1 MAGNIVEDLFEDS
14 MGEDRVDADSV
25 QTRSYD
31 LEQLDRASEEVRL
44 TTQAQ
49 AALQLELSHIRKLG
63 IPADATIVDVGCG
76 PGLLSAPLS
85 AMVPDGRLVG
95 VDADPKLLDLARARA
110 ADQGRDN
117 ATFVEAWADRMP
129 IDSDTGDLAYARF
142 LFQHLPHPVA
152 VAREMARVTKPG
164 GRVVIVD
171 TDDSAI
177 MVEPPIAGLDDIV
190 RGSQIGQARMGGDR
204 MVGRKLRRIMHEAGL
219 VDIELHV
226 VPFTSDMVGMKTF
239 ADICLGFKAMIVP
252 PEVMSPEDVQAT
264 LARVYALADDPGAF
278 AQTLAYMAV
287 GRVP

>member
-1 MAGNIVEDLFEDS
+1 MAESIGEDLP
-14 MGEDRVDADSV
+14 GEDRIDADSV

-31 LEQLDRASEEVRL
+31 LEQLDRDAEEVRL
-44 TTQAQ
+44 TTQAR
-49 AALQLELSHIRKLG
+49 AALELELGHIRKLG
-63 IPADATIVDVGCG
+63 IDPGATLIDVGCG

-85 AMVPDGRLVG
+85 AMVPQGRLVG

-110 ADQGRDN
+110 AAQGREN
-117 ATFVEAWADRMP
+117 TRFVEAWADRMP
-129 IDSDTGDLAYARF
+129 LDNDLGDLAYARF

-177 MVEPPIAGLDDIV
+177 MVEPPVPGLEDIV

-204 MVGRKLRRIMHEAGL
+204 MVGRKLRRILHDAGL
-219 VDIELHV
+219 VDIQVQV

-252 PEVMSPEDVQAT
+252 PEVMPPADVQAT
-264 LARVYALADDPGAF
+264 LARVYALADDPGAW

-287 GRVP
+287 GRVA